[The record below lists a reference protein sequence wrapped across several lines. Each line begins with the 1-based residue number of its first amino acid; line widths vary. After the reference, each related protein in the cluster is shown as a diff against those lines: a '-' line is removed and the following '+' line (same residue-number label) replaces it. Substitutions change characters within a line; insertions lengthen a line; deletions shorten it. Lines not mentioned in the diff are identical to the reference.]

1 MPYAL
6 RFYLYFFVASVVI
19 VIAVCQVA
27 LSAQERISPVDAA
40 KYVGKSVTVCGRVA
54 LANCVVNSVGRPTYL
69 NLNRPYPNHIFTVII
84 WGENR
89 GRFPAPPE
97 KAYSGKKICVSGT
110 VTSFQEESQMV
121 VTSPSQITVE

>member
-1 MPYAL
+1 MPYAF
-6 RFYLYFFVASVVI
+6 RFYLYFFVASVVVI
-19 VIAVCQVA
+19 VVCQVA

-54 LANCVVNSVGRPTYL
+54 LVDYVVNSVGRPTYL
-69 NLNRPYPNHIFTVII
+69 NLDRPYPNHIFTVII

-89 GRFPAPPE
+89 SKFPTLPE

-110 VTSFQEESQMV
+110 VTSFQEEPQIV
-121 VTSPSQITVE
+121 VTRPSQITVE

>member
-1 MPYAL
+1 MPYAF
-6 RFYLYFFVASVVI
+6 RFYLYFFVASVVVI
-19 VIAVCQVA
+19 VVCQVA

-54 LANCVVNSVGRPTYL
+54 LVDYVVNSVGRPTYL
-69 NLNRPYPNHIFTVII
+69 NLDRPYPNHIFTVII

-89 GRFPAPPE
+89 SRFPTPPE

-110 VTSFQEESQMV
+110 VTSFQEEPQIV
-121 VTSPSQITVE
+121 VRRPSQITVE